1 MNTVFRLLFTAV
13 WFGAMTT
20 PAQADVQGQAEAPQT
35 GVVLAGGQID
45 SSTVEVGAL
54 DRQGERQPVSGAWTK
69 LDTATEETT
78 SMTRRIISK
87 LIMGDLS
94 RSVSAIRD
102 STQVDSGYAKAGDQD
117 SGQGKRIAG
126 QLIVGTFIVV
136 IIFNMFSGLLFG
148 VPGM

>member
-13 WFGAMTT
+13 WFGAIT
-20 PAQADVQGQAEAPQT
+20 PAQADVQGQAEASQT
-35 GVVLAGGQID
+35 AAGQID